1 MSSHREPRADRRF
14 VQPGLLR
21 RNGADPAAL
30 DHFLARL
37 LSWEADP
44 PITG

>member
-1 MSSHREPRADRRF
+1 MTSHRETRADRRF

-30 DHFLARL
+30 DHFFSGL
-37 LSWEADP
+37 LDWEADP
-44 PITG
+44 PIAC